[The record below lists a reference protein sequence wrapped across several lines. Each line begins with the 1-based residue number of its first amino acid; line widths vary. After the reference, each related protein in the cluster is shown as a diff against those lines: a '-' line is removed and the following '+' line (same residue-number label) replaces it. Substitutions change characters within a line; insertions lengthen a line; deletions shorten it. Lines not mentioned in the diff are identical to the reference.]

1 MEEASEDE
9 STSGDSE
16 QYPDEAE
23 EEYSE
28 QPMKFPHDVSG
39 TFLSSR
45 GQHEIGEE
53 GSEREFASKDSST
66 GMELS

>member
-16 QYPDEAE
+16 QYPDEA